1 MDKHG
6 AVKHRQSTLADFQE
20 EQVFIEAKDNKRT
33 IWTASAIPTP
43 NSSRKD
49 CTEGLIQSNT
59 LHRME

>member
-1 MDKHG
+1 MKKNREKG
-6 AVKHRQSTLADFQE
+6 K
-20 EQVFIEAKDNKRT
+20 FIEAKDIKRT